1 MDVDQRSRFEESRR
15 CPVCDVQSEYGPRY
29 DGEHGIYAIDCTNC
43 GSYRISESSVAE
55 LLDFYSD
62 KRSAHLPLVAHKI
75 RRRQRGEA
83 DLWVSPTW
91 LQDICEGPLE
101 FPSAFEQVEN
111 LIIFMAEILGPGV
124 TMPLNHQ
131 TCQAAVGAKDG
142 QSLGWVLL
150 QAYEQDWVQGNPSK
164 GLNVDYSIPN
174 GTLSLKGWE
183 WYNEIGRH
191 KQSHI
196 AFMAMKFGDGELNAM
211 IEDHFRPAIEETGF
225 ELRLLSDEPEAGLI
239 DNRLRVEIRRS
250 RLLIAD
256 LSHHNNGAYWEA
268 GFAEGLGIP
277 VIYTCKKS
285 VLEDENQK
293 IHFDTRNQLIVP
305 WDTATQSDAVKELKA
320 TIRNSLPDEAI
331 LDDPERAS

>member
-1 MDVDQRSRFEESRR
+1 
-15 CPVCDVQSEYGPRY
+15 
-29 DGEHGIYAIDCTNC
+29 
-43 GSYRISESSVAE
+43 
-55 LLDFYSD
+55 
-62 KRSAHLPLVAHKI
+62 
-75 RRRQRGEA
+75 
-83 DLWVSPTW
+83 
-91 LQDICEGPLE
+91 
-101 FPSAFEQVEN
+101 
-111 LIIFMAEILGPGV
+111 
-124 TMPLNHQ
+124 
-131 TCQAAVGAKDG
+131 
-142 QSLGWVLL
+142 
-150 QAYEQDWVQGNPSK
+150 
-164 GLNVDYSIPN
+164 
-174 GTLSLKGWE
+174 
-183 WYNEIGRH
+183 
-191 KQSHI
+191 
-196 AFMAMKFGDGELNAM
+196 MAMKFGDGELNAM
-211 IEDHFRPAIEETGF
+211 IEDHFRAAIEETGF

-305 WDTATQSDAVKELKA
+305 WDTATPSDAVKELKA